1 MLKTDDFIK
10 GQLVC
15 MGWRFSQ
22 VYGGYIPG
30 QMVMSALANRVR
42 YGWGSWLEVIEN
54 VPLYMAESNLP
65 PLKFPSVWEPTFV
78 KLLHCVDAAHD
89 MSLTD
94 LSKGATYF
102 CDLNNIGR
110 AWFKEK
116 IVDAVQEETGLRAH
130 PVVANQNSIVFFK

>member
-1 MLKTDDFIK
+1 
-10 GQLVC
+10 
-15 MGWRFSQ
+15 
-22 VYGGYIPG
+22 
-30 QMVMSALANRVR
+30 
-42 YGWGSWLEVIEN
+42 
-54 VPLYMAESNLP
+54 MAESNLP

>member
-1 MLKTDDFIK
+1 MLKSEDFIK

-22 VYGGYIPG
+22 VYGGFVPG

-42 YGWGSWLEVIEN
+42 LGWGSWLEVIEK
-54 VPLYMAESNLP
+54 VPDNMAESELP

-78 KLLHCVDAAHD
+78 KLLHCVDAAYD
-89 MSLTD
+89 MSLQD
-94 LSKGATYF
+94 MSKGATYW

-110 AWFKEK
+110 DWFKTK
-116 IVDAVQEETGLRAH
+116 IVDAIQESTGLRQH